1 MKNISGLIRTIFLI
15 SIFLLPDQILILCH
29 PKLAILEFDA
39 YNYRAGHFAFDSRGD
54 MVIEY
59 SRNNHRLFFGLK
71 KDGNLLF
78 KDAEGDLVPTKEFHF
93 GEDSNMCKRYESQNI
108 FVINNNNGDEYL
120 FTLGTSKSYTE
131 LHDLDNDRV
140 IFKPTGEFLGE
151 EIFSYRF
158 PLLNITNNGK
168 QEYIVCSL
176 REDDHK
182 YKVKKFSFSS
192 FTLSD
197 NKVQTNSDQY
207 ALTFNHRVSSGFI
220 MNSWIVVFFIDWEKK
235 YAIDIYDYN
244 LNWLNKDNIPTL
256 DQLNYNFEGDTEQF
270 GVFSKSC

>member
-1 MKNISGLIRTIFLI
+1 
-15 SIFLLPDQILILCH
+15 
-29 PKLAILEFDA
+29 
-39 YNYRAGHFAFDSRGD
+39 

-78 KDAEGDLVPTKEFHF
+78 KDSEGDLVPTKEFHF

-140 IFKPTGEFLGE
+140 IFRPTGEFLGE

-158 PLLNITNNGK
+158 IDM
-168 QEYIVCSL
+168 E
-176 REDDHK
+176 
-182 YKVKKFSFSS
+182 
-192 FTLSD
+192 LS
-197 NKVQTNSDQY
+197 Y
-207 ALTFNHRVSSGFI
+207 GGICYH
-220 MNSWIVVFFIDWEKK
+220 
-235 YAIDIYDYN
+235 
-244 LNWLNKDNIPTL
+244 
-256 DQLNYNFEGDTEQF
+256 
-270 GVFSKSC
+270 